1 MIGASS
7 AGAVDT
13 SAVTFT
19 PGSTVSYATS
29 TWTVAAKSA
38 AGISPNGTITIAMP
52 AGFTWDTSSVV
63 TFATGFAGG
72 AACAATTAG
81 SAKTSITVT
90 LPSGCSAGTTPYT
103 VTVAGVVNPGAAS
116 YAAAGFTVKTVS
128 GDTATATG
136 SAITLSGAVT
146 TPTITASGAGYA
158 TIQFTTDMSATEFQV
173 TGVNYTSNAATNS
186 CVGFTIPSASL
197 GDTGTY
203 LGDTGTC
210 TITGLTS
217 GQIYR
222 FFATP
227 LNDVAPVANT
237 ISTYVSITLSPA
249 LTAPSMFLAGSSSAT
264 DPVGHYQEWAKF
276 TADGTGVLYTVYYG
290 TSATKSSDTAVGC
303 TVGNSVTPLSGT
315 QGCMVTGLSSG
326 QAYYF
331 WVAAN
336 VADVASTSSDVTELN
351 TGSTAALTA
360 KATAGSGGVA
370 TVSFAADGIATT
382 YTVTPNSGT
391 GSCTVTNVTPPTG
404 LQSCVVSGLSNGS
417 PTFTVLPSGGGTLSV
432 VSAASTAIAASTRL
446 ATPTVVNVTPSA
458 TLGNGVA
465 VSFVAD
471 GLSTVYTVSA
481 VPVATGVVSQT
492 LYCIVANSVT
502 PPTGAQTC
510 TVYGLTAGTA
520 YSFIVTP
527 NGANLDP
534 ATASALS
541 AQIRSTPNYPNIP
554 TAANNASITGA
565 ADVTV
570 TFDGIATSYLVTAYD
585 SLGTA
590 ASTCLLQYASAPAI
604 STKAICTTTGLKP
617 GKSYTFTV
625 TPSGGLETSQESLAS
640 DHGADG
646 EALTILGAA
655 LATPTVSN
663 TWNTSAGRSQIV
675 SFVADGVGSVYTAT
689 AYAGGVATTHTC
701 FIANSVTP
709 PTGAQS
715 CTVKGLAAGTYTYV
729 VTVTGNGD
737 TAAQSAASAALT
749 TSGEISVSSVVSA
762 GSGSVVVSWT
772 SDGVATAYTATAYA
786 GGVATTHNCI
796 VSSTTALAGGTQ
808 SCTITGLTNGSIY
821 NFSVTPTGGY
831 STSTFPGNLS
841 PSFTVGITALAPPT
855 LTWTASNK
863 LTATFTA
870 DGVAGLYTVFAVE
883 ASPVLGGGSA
893 TCTVGNSTTPL
904 KGVVSCDLTVFNGD
918 SYVAMVSPSSN
929 GDTSASS
936 VLSSIPVLAAQYS
949 APGAPAVTA
958 TALTSTTVSVAFTAP
973 VVTGGSVIG
982 GYLISGTSTDGTS
995 SLVCGAGALTAGTV
1009 VCTGAK
1015 PGTTYK
1021 ISVYAGGPF
1030 GNSAAG
1036 TASVTTPAATL
1047 LTVGASF
1054 TKGTATLTASAKAA
1068 LTTLVSSLH
1077 DGASITIR
1085 GWGATKALATARANA
1100 VASFIMSAGAA
1111 VHTTVI
1117 GIVSKASD
1125 AKVYQTA

>member
-1 MIGASS
+1 
-7 AGAVDT
+7 
-13 SAVTFT
+13 
-19 PGSTVSYATS
+19 
-29 TWTVAAKSA
+29 
-38 AGISPNGTITIAMP
+38 MP

-63 TFATGFAGG
+63 TFATGFTGT
-72 AACAATTAG
+72 CAATTAG
-81 SAKTSITVT
+81 TTSTSITVT
-90 LPSGCSAGTTPYT
+90 LPAGCSVGTTTAYT

-116 YAAAGFTVKTVS
+116 YAAAGFTVKDSV
-128 GDTATATG
+128 DTNPALATG

-186 CVGFTIPSASL
+186 CVGFTSDANL
-197 GDTGTY
+197 GS
-203 LGDTGTC
+203 TGTC

-217 GQIYR
+217 GQIYH

-249 LTAPSMFLAGSSSAT
+249 LTAPSMFLAGSSSAVT
-264 DPVGHYQEWAKF
+264 VTNNYQEWVKF
-276 TADGTGVLYTVYYG
+276 TADGTGVLYTVKYG
-290 TSATKSSDTAVGC
+290 TSATESSDTTVGC

-336 VADVASTSSDVTELN
+336 VGDVASTPSDVTLLA
-351 TGSTAALTA
+351 TGANPALTA
-360 KATAGSGGVA
+360 KATAGSGGIA

-417 PTFTVLPSGGGTLSV
+417 PTFTVLPSGGGTLSA

-446 ATPTVVNVTPSA
+446 ATPTVVNVTPA
-458 TLGNGVA
+458 APPLGNGVA

-590 ASTCLLQYASAPAI
+590 ASTCLLQYASAPANNA
-604 STKAICTTTGLKP
+604 SAVCTTTGLKS
-617 GKSYTFTV
+617 GKTYTFTV

-640 DHGADG
+640 DLGADG
-646 EALTILGAA
+646 AALTILGAA

-715 CTVKGLAAGTYTYV
+715 CTVKGLTATTAYTYV
-729 VTVTGNGD
+729 VAVTGNGD

-749 TSGEISVSSVVSA
+749 TSGALSVSSVVSA

-772 SDGVATAYTATAYA
+772 SDGVATAYTAAAAQASTKQC
-786 GGVATTHNCI
+786 V

-821 NFSVTPTGGY
+821 NFTVTPTGGY
-831 STSTFPGNLS
+831 SSSSGPS

-904 KGVVSCDLTVFNGD
+904 KGVVSCDLTVVNGD

-1021 ISVYAGGPF
+1021 ISVYAAGPF

>member
-1 MIGASS
+1 
-7 AGAVDT
+7 
-13 SAVTFT
+13 
-19 PGSTVSYATS
+19 
-29 TWTVAAKSA
+29 
-38 AGISPNGTITIAMP
+38 
-52 AGFTWDTSSVV
+52 
-63 TFATGFAGG
+63 
-72 AACAATTAG
+72 
-81 SAKTSITVT
+81 
-90 LPSGCSAGTTPYT
+90 
-103 VTVAGVVNPGAAS
+103 
-116 YAAAGFTVKTVS
+116 
-128 GDTATATG
+128 
-136 SAITLSGAVT
+136 
-146 TPTITASGAGYA
+146 
-158 TIQFTTDMSATEFQV
+158 
-173 TGVNYTSNAATNS
+173 
-186 CVGFTIPSASL
+186 
-197 GDTGTY
+197 
-203 LGDTGTC
+203 
-210 TITGLTS
+210 
-217 GQIYR
+217 
-222 FFATP
+222 
-227 LNDVAPVANT
+227 
-237 ISTYVSITLSPA
+237 
-249 LTAPSMFLAGSSSAT
+249 MFLAGSSSAAT
-264 DPVGHYQEWAKF
+264 ATGHYQEWVKF
-276 TADGTGVLYTVYYG
+276 TADGTGVLYTVNYG
-290 TSATKSSDTAVGC
+290 TNADKSADTTFGC

-315 QGCMVTGLSSG
+315 QGCMVTGLSAG
-326 QAYYF
+326 QNYYF

-336 VADVASTSSDVTELN
+336 VADVASTSSAVTLLA
-351 TGSTAALTA
+351 TGSTPALTA
-360 KATAGSGGVA
+360 KATAGSGGIA

-417 PTFTVLPSGGGTLSV
+417 HTFTVLPSGGGTLSQ
-432 VSAASTAIAASTRL
+432 VSAPSTAIAASTRL

-458 TLGNGVA
+458 LGNGVA

-554 TAANNASITGA
+554 TAVANASITGA

-570 TFDGIATSYLVTAYD
+570 TFDGIATSYIVTAYD

-590 ASTCLLQYASAPAI
+590 ASCAV
-604 STKAICTTTGLKP
+604 TGLVP
-617 GKSYTFTV
+617 TVSYTFTV

-640 DHGADG
+640 DP
-646 EALTILGAA
+646 ALIIPGAA

-663 TWNTSAGRSQIV
+663 TWNTSAGKSQIV
-675 SFVADGVGSVYTAT
+675 SFVADGVGSVYTVT
-689 AYAGGVATTHTC
+689 STPSGLTC

-737 TAAQSAASAALT
+737 TAAQSAASAAT
-749 TSGEISVSSVVSA
+749 PTSGKLSVSSVVSA

-772 SDGVATAYTATAYA
+772 SDGVATAYTAAA
-786 GGVATTHNCI
+786 AQDATKQCV

-821 NFSVTPTGGY
+821 NFYVTPTGGY
-831 STSTFPGNLS
+831 STTSSNS
-841 PSFTVGITALAPPT
+841 PNFTVGITALAPPT

-870 DGVAGLYTVFAVE
+870 DGVAGLYTVFALE
-883 ASPVLGGGSA
+883 ASPVLGGGFT

-904 KGVVSCDLTVFNGD
+904 KGVVSCDLTVVNGD

-1021 ISVYAGGPF
+1021 ISVYAAGPF
-1030 GNSAAG
+1030 GVSAAG

-1054 TKGTATLTASAKAA
+1054 TKGTATLTASAKSA

-1100 VASFIMSAGAA
+1100 VASFIMSSGAA